1 MNYFFR
7 KRKRPEEEVVVEE
20 DPLVKRLRRDPDT
33 VWDSIEEDQ
42 DDTNMSTFK
51 HMETKIEDFKQELND
66 SLGKLIKE
74 FEEEYEEIYGEV
86 TSFDWPFIMNDNNKK
101 TRFYHKLRHLFIAY
115 IYKLRKWLE
124 NKFVLNTVLTY
135 YQKIQLYHAIISDNF
150 FVTSSIIFVECLA
163 QHHNTHNDNNDIITL
178 LDDYFEM
185 FRYEITSALN
195 FTLTGQKLVD
205 DIFDSNDDS
214 DLIV

>member
-7 KRKRPEEEVVVEE
+7 KRKRPEEEDNETE
-20 DPLVKRLRRDPDT
+20 DPLVKRLRQDPDT

-51 HMETKIEDFKQELND
+51 HIETKIEDLND
-66 SLGKLIKE
+66 LLRKMIKE
-74 FEEEYEEIYGEV
+74 FYEEMYGGTGGFNW
-86 TSFDWPFIMNDNNKK
+86 TSNINDDNKK
-101 TRFYHKLRHLFIAY
+101 TRLYHKLRHLFIAY
-115 IYKLRKWLE
+115 IHKLRKWLK
-124 NKFVLNTVLTY
+124 NKFVLNSVLTY
-135 YQKIQLYHAIISDNF
+135 YQKIQLYYAIISDNF

-163 QHHNTHNDNNDIITL
+163 QHYNTHNDNNDIITL

-185 FRYEITSALN
+185 FRYEITSTLN

>member
-7 KRKRPEEEVVVEE
+7 KRKRQEEEEKEEVVEEEE

-101 TRFYHKLRHLFIAY
+101 TRLYHKLRHLFIAY
-115 IYKLRKWLE
+115 IHKLRKWLK
-124 NKFVLNTVLTY
+124 NKFVLNTILTY
-135 YQKIQLYHAIISDNF
+135 YQKIQLYYAIISDNSF
-150 FVTSSIIFVECLA
+150 LTCTLTFVEYLG
-163 QHHNTHNDNNDIITL
+163 NDGNDNNVMITL
-178 LDDYFEM
+178 FENYFEM
-185 FRYEITSALN
+185 LKDEITSKLN
-195 FTLTGQKLVD
+195 FTLTSATLAK
-205 DIFDSNDDS
+205 DIFDSNA
-214 DLIV
+214 DLI